1 MTSSTIP
8 KLKCGSIGSNGIPT
22 VTLDG
27 IQTVRHHHLFQHQNQ
42 RQNQLLRYQL
52 LRKIQ
57 TNAQKNSESAILR
70 IGLNIEQEMQRLVFN
85 IYFFGGG
92 SFSAKCYKAHGL
104 MEHNLCYISYG
115 NSQTTIELVS
125 DVSYHFPSLL
135 WNKT

>member
-27 IQTVRHHHLFQHQNQ
+27 IQTVRHHHLSLHQNQ
-42 RQNQLLRYQL
+42 HQNQLLRYQL

-57 TNAQKNSESAILR
+57 TNVQKNFESAILQ
-70 IGLNIEQEMQRLVFN
+70 IGLSIEQEMQRLVFS
-85 IYFFGGG
+85 IYFFILWG
-92 SFSAKCYKAHGL
+92 FSVLNVIKL
-104 MEHNLCYISYG
+104 MVLWNISYG
-115 NSQTTIELVS
+115 NSQTTIELES

-135 WNKT
+135 SNKT